1 MEQSAKVTDEVQ
13 ALLWEDL
20 FDKPVALEFTAERLT
35 ENAGLLL
42 FGALDRRMG
51 LTARIAAGL
60 HDRRDPDL
68 IVHTLQDL
76 VRQRVYGLLGGFADG
91 NDAARLRDDPTFRLL
106 LGRKLEDEQD
116 ALASQ
121 PTFSRFENQIS
132 TGSLLR
138 WGFTLADIVLTRQ
151 RERRKRVRR
160 ITLDLDPTDDA
171 THGQQQLTFFNT
183 YYDGW
188 CYLPLLAFATF
199 HDERNAEESER
210 YLLAALLRPG
220 NAGASVGMPF
230 VLRRLVARCR
240 ALFPEARIRVRLDG
254 AYATPQIFA
263 MLEDELCV
271 EYIVNMGK
279 NDVLKRYAAP
289 ALIQARLAA
298 TLSGKTERVFVE
310 VSYKAKKWSAPRRTI
325 IKAEVT
331 LDPRDE
337 SKEMRDNPRFV
348 ITNLKSDARHV
359 YCEDYCP
366 RGATEKEINE
376 LKRDLFMDRT
386 SCSDF
391 KANQVRVLLTATA
404 YALIQELRSQCA
416 RTAAGRWEV
425 ATLRSRVIRLASV
438 VCESTRRWLLKLS
451 RHTPDRALWLQLA
464 QCVGGVVT

>member
-1 MEQSAKVTDEVQ
+1 MEQSAKVNNEVQ
-13 ALLWEDL
+13 SLFWADL
-20 FDKPVALEFTAERLT
+20 FDKPVAVEFTAEKLT

-42 FGALDRRMG
+42 FGAVDRRMG
-51 LTARIAAGL
+51 LIARIAAGL
-60 HDRRDPDL
+60 HDQRDPDL
-68 IVHTLQDL
+68 IVHTLEDL
-76 VRQRVYGLLGGFADG
+76 ARQRVYGLLGGFADG
-91 NDAARLRDDPTFRLL
+91 NDAARLRNDPTFCLL
-106 LGRKLEDEQD
+106 LGRKLDDEQD

-121 PTFSRFENQIS
+121 PTFSRFENQLS
-132 TGSLLR
+132 KGSLLR
-138 WGFTLADIVLTRQ
+138 WGLTLADVVLTRQ

-171 THGQQQLTFFNT
+171 THGQQQLTFFNS
-183 YYDGW
+183 YYDEW

-220 NAGASVGMPF
+220 NSGASVGLPF
-230 VLRRLVARCR
+230 LLRRLVARCR

-254 AYATPQIFA
+254 AYATPKIFD
-263 MLEDELCV
+263 LLDELRV

-279 NDVLKRYAAP
+279 NDVLKRLAAP

-310 VSYKAKKWSAPRRTI
+310 VWYKAHKWKAARRTI

-348 ITNLKSDARHV
+348 ITNLKSDPKHV
-359 YCEDYCP
+359 YCENYCP

-376 LKRDLFMDRT
+376 LKRDLFLDRT

-404 YALIQELRSQCA
+404 YALVQELRTQCA
-416 RTAAGRWEV
+416 QTEAGRWEV
-425 ATLRSRVIRLASV
+425 ATLRTRVIKLASV

-451 RHTPDRALWLQLA
+451 RCTPDRALWLQLA
-464 QCVGGVVT
+464 KCVGAVAT